1 MTRRY
6 DGKKMFGRW
15 KLVICMWWLLS
26 FAWSYSNRS
35 STIPVYI
42 TMVFDIRSFCASV
55 LRISLSCRR
64 VETHSSASLLRS
76 RGPWRPRRRP
86 TRCPSGRGGPTC
98 SPTSAAR
105 CSAHN
110 RVPLHGAE
118 VEELKSTLPVNFATA
133 ASEPASRPAPAV
145 PCLVTAAATRV
156 RRVQAILATSTAWT
170 ARTARAA
177 PGCHAVR

>member
-1 MTRRY
+1 MRLGSRAPAVASAHTQPQVGVGVSQQSWR
-6 DGKKMFGRW
+6 F
-15 KLVICMWWLLS
+15 
-26 FAWSYSNRS
+26 
-35 STIPVYI
+35 
-42 TMVFDIRSFCASV
+42 SV
-55 LRISLSCRR
+55 LPARDDTELYCTLGAPTLSLSWRR
-64 VETHSSASLLRS
+64 AETGSSGSSRSS

-86 TRCPSGRGGPTC
+86 TRCPSARGGPTC
-98 SPTSAAR
+98 SPTSAVR

-133 ASEPASRPAPAV
+133 ASEPASRPPPAV